1 MLDVDGGGTL
11 TQDEFLEGGL
21 AITSHWLFTTA
32 LDFSQKH
39 LRCLGSRLVCWPHGE
54 RAPLDRECGR
64 KGMGPTECGRHGN
77 GGKWMGRLVSRWKEM
92 GANGLWDLLVGMKEW
107 KDGGCGREGVGRVWG
122 KKTRRW
128 GAVGMRESGLTAVVL
143 LLGSAFGLFSRYVLE
158 PWEGFGASGCWKLP
172 ERDTPTWQCVTL
184 AYVMSVVKFFGFI
197 HTVSYGISTCTLQ
210 FALYTYVLIRPSSC
224 CCARKNGRAR
234 FVEPSA
240 VGCADVGHTVAEAN
254 VATLQA
260 GDLPANPMNRFVEGG
275 ANSGWDPWKRDNSTF
290 GAQCSAVLHPNEYG
304 VVH

>member
-1 MLDVDGGGTL
+1 
-11 TQDEFLEGGL
+11 
-21 AITSHWLFTTA
+21 
-32 LDFSQKH
+32 
-39 LRCLGSRLVCWPHGE
+39 
-54 RAPLDRECGR
+54 
-64 KGMGPTECGRHGN
+64 
-77 GGKWMGRLVSRWKEM
+77 
-92 GANGLWDLLVGMKEW
+92 
-107 KDGGCGREGVGRVWG
+107 
-122 KKTRRW
+122 
-128 GAVGMRESGLTAVVL
+128 MRESGLTAVVL

-254 VATLQA
+254 VAPLQA

-275 ANSGWDPWKRDNSTF
+275 SKFRMGPLKARQFHIW
-290 GAQCSAVLHPNEYG
+290 SAVFSCASSE
-304 VVH
+304 